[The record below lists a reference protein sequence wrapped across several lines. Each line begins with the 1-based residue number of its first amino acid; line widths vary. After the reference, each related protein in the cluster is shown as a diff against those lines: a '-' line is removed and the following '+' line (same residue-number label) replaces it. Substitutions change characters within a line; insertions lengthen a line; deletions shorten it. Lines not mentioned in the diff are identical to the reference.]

1 MKIKNLTEKSTEEI
15 KLSPTDEN
23 ITLMNKAKE
32 KLKLIKKEPWRLKYL
47 NKWFQLQIS
56 QKRTEF
62 EISHIRDAC

>member
-32 KLKLIKKEPWRLKYL
+32 KLKLI
-47 NKWFQLQIS
+47 
-56 QKRTEF
+56 
-62 EISHIRDAC
+62 